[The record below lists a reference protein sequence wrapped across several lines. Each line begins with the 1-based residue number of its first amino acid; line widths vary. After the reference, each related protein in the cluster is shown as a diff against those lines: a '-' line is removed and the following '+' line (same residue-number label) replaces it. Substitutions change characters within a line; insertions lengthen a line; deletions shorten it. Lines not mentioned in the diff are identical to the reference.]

1 MKYTVF
7 VGLILPAQLN
17 FYPVASRS
25 TYSTGMK
32 TIPSGLRSKPTEGG
46 IQPGSEKN
54 EHWGGPALP
63 RLKSVIR
70 NLKSVFCLLSFFL
83 CLLFFPFALSF
94 GPWASVA
101 DAATATLGW
110 DSNPEPDLEGYV
122 VYRNVGSPGP
132 PYGYSSDL
140 PEDELANPLHPKVTL
155 TGLQKDKEYFI
166 ALTAYN
172 TEGVESSF
180 SNDVCVEI
188 VDGIVEP
195 CASSSSIGASTSS
208 SGGGGGGGAC
218 FISTTSHE
226 SSMFSKFIAQPV
238 IRSQLLAIVFLLLI
252 LLSAVKLGFNKTHR
266 K

>member
-1 MKYTVF
+1 MLFLRSVDRIFLNKISF
-7 VGLILPAQLN
+7 IRSISILN
-17 FYPVASRS
+17 FP
-25 TYSTGMK
+25 
-32 TIPSGLRSKPTEGG
+32 LF
-46 IQPGSEKN
+46 
-54 EHWGGPALP
+54 
-63 RLKSVIR
+63 
-70 NLKSVFCLLSFFL
+70 VFRISNSI
-83 CLLFFPFALSF
+83 LFIFAILFALCAM
-94 GPWASVA
+94 PLSVA

-140 PEDELANPLHPKVTL
+140 PEDELADPLHPKVTL